1 MNLIFREG
9 FSFSG
14 FERDALFLNLGGET
28 FKDISGVSGLDSI
41 LDGRALVLA
50 DFDNDGDLDV
60 FLTTIQGQGHQ
71 LFRNNVGQENSFV
84 RVILEGTASGR
95 DAFGAVVRLKTDH
108 GIQTRIKS
116 GGNGYMA
123 QHDPRLLFGLGQ
135 LERAEWV
142 EIRWPSGS
150 VERFGPVR
158 AGQTLSVRERDD
170 REMMVTEAISKGTL
184 PNPIGAD
191 ERLWRKLTVGPG
203 DRFPSLPVVELM
215 RTDATEEVFQTE
227 PGARYLLN
235 FWASY
240 CGPCRQEMPELE
252 KLKGSLAEAG
262 IRLIGIGLDTDF
274 EAARNFA
281 EMVGV
286 TYPLYQTDPAHLEAL
301 FADAEILIPLSIVV
315 DERGRADDAFAG
327 WNAEKLERLKAL
339 IP

>member
-14 FERDALFLNLGGET
+14 FERDALFLNLGDET

-71 LFRNNVGQENSFV
+71 LFRNNVGQDNHFV
-84 RVILEGTASGR
+84 RVILEGSASGR

-116 GGNGYMA
+116 GGHGFMA

-135 LERAEWV
+135 LDRAEWV
-142 EIRWPSGS
+142 EIRWPSGN

-158 AGQTLSVRERDD
+158 AGQTLNVRERDD
-170 REMMVTEAISKGTL
+170 REMIVTEATPMGAL
-184 PNPIGAD
+184 PDPIGAD
-191 ERLWRKLTVGPG
+191 ERLWRKLTVQPG
-203 DRFPSLPVVELM
+203 ERFPAFPVSELM
-215 RTDATEEVFQTE
+215 NPDAKEKDFQPE

-252 KLKGSLAEAG
+252 RLKSRFAEAG

-274 EAARNFA
+274 DAARDFA
-281 EMVGV
+281 KQVGV
-286 TYPLYQTDPAHLEAL
+286 TYPLLQVDPAHLEAL

-315 DERGRADDAFAG
+315 DGEGRADDAFAG
-327 WNAEKLERLKAL
+327 WNAEKLERLEAL